1 MLDFSIIIPTY
12 NRPQRLETCLD
23 SITRLNYQGDLF
35 ETIVV
40 DDGSTQPLDEIVAPY
55 RDRIALTLIRQPNSG
70 PATARNT
77 GADAAKGTYLAFT
90 DDDCALD
97 PNWLVTFKQGFSTA
111 PTNLIG
117 GRTVN
122 ALSENLYSTA
132 SQLLIDYL
140 YQYHNSESSPAQFF
154 ASNNFALARELFHK
168 VGQFDVTFPLAAAE
182 DREFCDRWSHMGY
195 TLSYVPESIVYHA
208 HELSLAKFW
217 RQHANY
223 GFGAFHYHQ
232 IRLQRGQQQVKSKNV
247 KSKKFSFFYSKLLL
261 YPFWA
266 TAEHPKLLLSGLLF
280 ISQLAH
286 TIGFLKQLLSQSSIV
301 DLDSTRAELIK
312 VEKLDGSL

>member
-23 SITRLNYQGDLF
+23 SITQLNYHGDLF

-40 DDGSTQPLDEIVAPY
+40 DDGSTQPLDAIVAPY
-55 RDRIALTLIRQPNSG
+55 LDRIAITLIRQPNSG

-77 GADAAKGTYLAFT
+77 GANVAKGTYLAFT
-90 DDDCALD
+90 DDDCALE
-97 PNWLVTFKQGFSTA
+97 PNWLLTLKHRFATA
-111 PTNLIG
+111 PTNLLG

-122 ALSENLYSTA
+122 ALSDNLYSTA

-140 YQYHNSESSPAQFF
+140 YQYHNAESSPAQFF
-154 ASNNFALARELFHK
+154 ASNNFAVARELFNK

-182 DREFCDRWSHMGY
+182 DREFCDRWLHLGY
-195 TLSYVPESIVYHA
+195 ALSYLPESIVYHA
-208 HELSLAKFW
+208 HELSFAKFW

-223 GFGAFHYHQ
+223 GSGAFHYHQ
-232 IRLQRGQQQVKSKNV
+232 IRLRRGQQQVKSQKID
-247 KSKKFSFFYSKLLL
+247 FFYSKLLL
-261 YPFWA
+261 YPFWT
-266 TAEHPKLLLSGLLF
+266 TAEHPKLLLTGLLF

-286 TIGFLKQLLSQSSIV
+286 TIGFFKQLLSQSPAV
-301 DLDSTRAELIK
+301 ARDLNRAELLK